1 MSPRARSW
9 RKMIQRDLKLS
20 TNDITDGLIKYI
32 IDKIVSEINPEKI
45 ILFGS
50 HATGTATKNSD
61 LDLFIIKD
69 GKVGNRE
76 IRRKIDLLLFGRR
89 FGVDII
95 VRKPQEVETNLRDN
109 NPFYVYN
116 LFRDGRVVYDQEK
129 EITR

>member
-1 MSPRARSW
+1 
-9 RKMIQRDLKLS
+9 MIQRDLKLS

-50 HATGTATKNSD
+50 HAMGTATKNSD

-76 IRRKIDLLLFGRR
+76 IRRKINLLLFGRR

-95 VRKPQEVETNLRDN
+95 VRKPEEVEVNLKDN

-116 LFRDGRVVYDQEK
+116 LFRDGRVVYDREK

>member
-1 MSPRARSW
+1 
-9 RKMIQRDLKLS
+9 MIQRDLKLS
-20 TNDITDGLIKYI
+20 INDITDGLIKYI

-116 LFRDGRVVYDQEK
+116 LFRDGRVVYDREK

>member
-1 MSPRARSW
+1 
-9 RKMIQRDLKLS
+9 MIQRDLKLS

-69 GKVGNRE
+69 GVGNGC
-76 IRRKIDLLLFGRR
+76 L
-89 FGVDII
+89 
-95 VRKPQEVETNLRDN
+95 PNLA
-109 NPFYVYN
+109 
-116 LFRDGRVVYDQEK
+116 
-129 EITR
+129 